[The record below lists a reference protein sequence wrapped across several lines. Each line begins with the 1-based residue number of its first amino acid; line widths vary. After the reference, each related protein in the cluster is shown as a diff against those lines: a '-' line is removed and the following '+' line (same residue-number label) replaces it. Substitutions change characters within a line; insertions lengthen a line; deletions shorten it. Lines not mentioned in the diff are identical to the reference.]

1 MLFTKNCG
9 IIVNKVIYE
18 RNPLKM
24 INVAIFGFGVV
35 GGGTAEVLT
44 KNAELIAERVGEEI
58 NIKYI
63 LDLRDFPDSPFKD
76 KIVHDI
82 NIILNDPDVKICAE
96 LMGGSHPAFEF
107 SKASME
113 AGKNVVTSNK
123 EVVATFGPELLAIAA
138 KNNVRYLFEASV
150 GGGIPVIHPIDFC
163 LTANDITEVDGILN
177 GTTNYILTQMI
188 NEGKNFEDALAE
200 AQQKG
205 YAEKDP
211 SADIDGI
218 DTCRKIS
225 ILSAIAFG
233 KLVPPELVK
242 TEGIRNVTLKDVEIA
257 EKLGASI
264 KLIGRAVRVDGKICA
279 TVSPM
284 LVKNSNPLANISDVY
299 NGILVN
305 GNAIGDVMFYG
316 RGAGKL
322 PTASA
327 VVSDI
332 IDIATYLN
340 HPQHNVHVWER
351 LTRNDV
357 LCADHLKSKFYLRFE
372 KKPNHCLCML
382 DAQVVEDSENCY
394 AVVTK
399 EVNPLEIGITLA
411 EKYTA
416 MRIL

>member
-1 MLFTKNCG
+1 
-9 IIVNKVIYE
+9 
-18 RNPLKM
+18 M
-24 INVAIFGFGVV
+24 IDIAIFGFGVV

-44 KNAELIAERVGEEI
+44 RNAKLIADRVGDSI

-63 LDLRDFPDSPFKD
+63 LDLRDFPDSPFGD
-76 KIVHDI
+76 RVVHDI
-82 NIILNDPDVKICAE
+82 NVILSDPDVKLCAE

-107 SKASME
+107 SKAALE
-113 AGKNVVTSNK
+113 AGKSVVTSNK
-123 EVVATFGPELLAIAA
+123 EVVANFGPELLRLAA
-138 KNNVRYLFEASV
+138 DNNVRYLFEASV
-150 GGGIPVIHPIDFC
+150 GGGIPVIHPIGSC

-188 NEGKNFEDALAE
+188 NEGKDFESALAE

-205 YAEKDP
+205 YAERNP
-211 SADIDGI
+211 SADVDGI

-225 ILSAIAFG
+225 ILTAIAFG
-233 KLVPPELVK
+233 SLVPPELIK
-242 TEGIRNVTLKDVEIA
+242 TEGIRNVTLKDVELA

-264 KLIGRAVRVDGKICA
+264 KLIGRAVRTDGKLCA
-279 TVSPM
+279 MVGPM
-284 LVKNSNPLANISDVY
+284 LVSRTNPLSNISDVY

-332 IDIATYLN
+332 IDIASGLGQPRRREQLWT
-340 HPQHNVHVWER
+340 R
-351 LTRNDV
+351 LSESEV
-357 LCADHLKSKFYLRFE
+357 LDADKLKSRFYLRFD

-382 DAQVVEDSENCY
+382 NAEVVEDSADCY
-394 AVVTK
+394 AVVTG

>member
-1 MLFTKNCG
+1 
-9 IIVNKVIYE
+9 
-18 RNPLKM
+18 M

-44 KNAELIAERVGEEI
+44 KNAELIAERVGDSI

-63 LDLRDFPDSPFKD
+63 LDLRDFPDSPFAGKV
-76 KIVHDI
+76 VHDI
-82 NIILNDPDVKICAE
+82 NIILNDPEVRICAE

-107 SKASME
+107 SKAAME
-113 AGKNVVTSNK
+113 AGKSVVTSNK
-123 EVVATFGPELLAIAA
+123 EVVANFGPELLAIAA
-138 KNNVRYLFEASV
+138 AHNVRYLFEASV
-150 GGGIPVIHPIDFC
+150 GGGIPVIHPIDSC

-188 NEGKNFEDALAE
+188 ECGKDFSEALAE

-205 YAEKDP
+205 YAERNP
-211 SADIDGI
+211 SADVDGI

-233 KLVPPELVK
+233 SLIPPELIK
-242 TEGIRNVTLKDVEIA
+242 TEGIRNVTPKDVEIA

-264 KLIGRAVRVDGKICA
+264 KLIGRALRVDGKLCA
-279 TVSPM
+279 MVAPM
-284 LVKNSNPLANISDVY
+284 LVKRTNPLANISDVY
-299 NGILVN
+299 NGVLVN

-332 IDIATYLN
+332 IDIATYLD
-340 HPQHNVHVWER
+340 HPLHNFHAWSRTHENEVMS
-351 LTRNDV
+351 
-357 LCADHLKSKFYLRFE
+357 ADKLKSKFYLRFE

-382 DAQVVEDSENCY
+382 DAEVVEDSEDCY
-394 AVVTK
+394 AVVTG
-399 EVNPLEIGITLA
+399 EVSPLEIGITLA
-411 EKYTA
+411 EKYQA

>member
-1 MLFTKNCG
+1 
-9 IIVNKVIYE
+9 
-18 RNPLKM
+18 M

-44 KNAELIAERVGEEI
+44 KNAELIAERVGDSI

-63 LDLRDFPDSPFKD
+63 LDLRDFPDSPFAD
-76 KIVHDI
+76 KVVHDI
-82 NIILNDPDVKICAE
+82 NIILTDPEVKICAE

-107 SKASME
+107 SKAAME
-113 AGKNVVTSNK
+113 AGKSVVTSNK
-123 EVVATFGPELLAIAA
+123 EVVANFGPELLAIAA
-138 KNNVRYLFEASV
+138 AHNVRYLFEASV
-150 GGGIPVIHPIDFC
+150 GGGIPVIHPIDSC

-188 NEGKNFEDALAE
+188 ECGKDFSDALAE

-205 YAEKDP
+205 YAERNP
-211 SADIDGI
+211 SADVDGI

-233 KLVPPELVK
+233 SLIPPELIK

-264 KLIGRAVRVDGKICA
+264 KLIGRALRVDGKLCA
-279 TVSPM
+279 MVAPM
-284 LVKNSNPLANISDVY
+284 LVKRTNPLANISDVY
-299 NGILVN
+299 NGVLVN

-332 IDIATYLN
+332 IDIATYLD
-340 HPQHNVHVWER
+340 HPLHNFHAWGR
-351 LTRNDV
+351 LDESEV
-357 LCADHLKSKFYLRFE
+357 MSADKLKSKFYLRFE

-382 DAQVVEDSENCY
+382 DAEVVEDSEDCY
-394 AVVTK
+394 AVVTG
-399 EVNPLEIGITLA
+399 EVSPLEIGITLA
-411 EKYTA
+411 EKYQA

>member
-1 MLFTKNCG
+1 
-9 IIVNKVIYE
+9 
-18 RNPLKM
+18 M

-44 KNAELIAERVGEEI
+44 KNADLIKERVGDEI

-63 LDLRDFPDSPFKD
+63 LDLRDFPDSPFAD

-82 NIILNDPDVKICAE
+82 NVILADPEVKICAE

-107 SKASME
+107 SKAALE
-113 AGKNVVTSNK
+113 AGKSVVTSNK
-123 EVVATFGPELLAIAA
+123 EVVANFGVELMKTAA
-138 KNNVRYLFEASV
+138 ENNVRYLFEASV
-150 GGGIPVIHPIDFC
+150 GGGIPVIHPIDNC
-163 LTANDITEVDGILN
+163 LRANDITEIDGILN
-177 GTTNYILTQMI
+177 GTTNYILTRMI
-188 NEGKNFEDALAE
+188 NEGIDFDAALAE
-200 AQQKG
+200 AQAKG

-225 ILSAIAFG
+225 ILSGVAFG
-233 KLVPPELVK
+233 NLIPPEFIK
-242 TEGIRNVTLKDVEIA
+242 TEGIRSVTLKDVGLA

-264 KLIGRAVRVDGKICA
+264 KLIGRAVEKDGKFCA
-279 TVSPM
+279 MVAPM
-284 LVKNSNPLANISDVY
+284 LVKKANPLSNISDVY
-299 NGILVN
+299 NGVLIS
-305 GNAIGDVMFYG
+305 GNAVGDVMFYG

-332 IDIATYLN
+332 IDIATYLD
-340 HPQHNVHVWER
+340 HPQHNFHAWGR
-351 LTRNDV
+351 LAKDQI
-357 LCADHLKSKFYLRFE
+357 LDADHLKSKFLLRFE

-382 DAQVVEDSENCY
+382 DAEVIEESENCY
-394 AVVTK
+394 AVVTG

-411 EKYTA
+411 EKYVA
-416 MRIL
+416 YRIL